1 MTMSS
6 LTCVYFPKKN
16 SIWSTMT
23 HTCRSPT
30 NISFIKYST
39 FALYH
44 SFDNRGSPS
53 FVPSWTCFGCDYLK
67 WSHPNSK
74 RRPFFRIPAALQSGQ
89 DSGYENISWK
99 SGRAIT
105 PTSFAMMAVALLHR
119 FWMISAD
126 LPNWSL
132 ACEPPQR
139 SWVSFGSWLKR
150 WVGVEEHMAA
160 AASKLIY
167 PRASCLFPIVKY
179 VKLIGWTIIND
190 YQCLPIQPESWVADN
205 GIRIKIT
212 KFL

>member
-1 MTMSS
+1 
-6 LTCVYFPKKN
+6 
-16 SIWSTMT
+16 MT